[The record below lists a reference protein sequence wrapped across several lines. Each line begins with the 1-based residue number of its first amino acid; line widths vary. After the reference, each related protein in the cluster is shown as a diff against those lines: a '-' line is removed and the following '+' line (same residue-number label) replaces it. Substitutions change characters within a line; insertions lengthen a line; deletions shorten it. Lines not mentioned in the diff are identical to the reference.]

1 MDDTPRSDA
10 ETGALPPGSAE
21 LAGDRDIHRIGGA
34 SIENLRLK
42 PQELTLDVPG
52 ISVLRC
58 ATPGEAAHQMRVAFP
73 KARRLHEAA
82 RTVGSSNEAMI
93 RSAGFDIM
101 PAPSRTLPN
110 HFRIIHP
117 DGAAG
122 FSDENLALLAA
133 VFLNST
139 EH

>member
-1 MDDTPRSDA
+1 MDDAPRSDP
-10 ETGALPPGSAE
+10 ETAALPHASAE
-21 LAGDRDIHRIGGA
+21 LTADRDIHRLGGA
-34 SIENLRLK
+34 RIENLRLK
-42 PQELTLDVPG
+42 PQELTLEVPG

-58 ATPGEAAHQMRVAFP
+58 ATPAEAARQIRIAFP

-93 RSAGFDIM
+93 RSAGFAIM
-101 PAPSRTLPN
+101 AAPSRTLPN
-110 HFRIIHP
+110 HYRIVHP

-122 FSDENLALLAA
+122 FTDANLALLAA
-133 VFLNST
+133 VFVNLT